1 MSDKGYIAW
10 GIIILA
16 IVIWAV
22 ACMIGGDDW
31 SDDL

>member
-10 GIIILA
+10 GVIILA

-22 ACMIGGDDW
+22 ACMIGDDW
-31 SDDL
+31 SDDP